1 MVKLSYVLWTPGPA
15 DLRLTRA
22 LLDQDAPRLLASGAR
37 RLTVNVADVAVTG
50 GPVMP
55 RPRAEGSVAA
65 LVSAWLDRLEDRS
78 AVEAILRPRGTKL
91 AGYLVTESIPRDF
104 DRRPWADGE
113 RTPGIKQVTFFD
125 SLPRMA
131 HEAFIRQW
139 HGSHTPLSLEVHP
152 LWRYVRN
159 VVERPVTDGAPRWL
173 GIVEETFRQVEDFTD
188 PQRMYGSVEN
198 MRRVLADVRKFID
211 LDTIEVYVMSEY
223 AIRS

>member
-1 MVKLSYVLWTPGPA
+1 MVKLCYVLWTPDDA
-15 DLRLTRA
+15 ARLGAR
-22 LLDQDAPRLLASGAR
+22 LLAAEAPRLLAGGVR
-37 RLTVNVADVAVTG
+37 RLTVNVADVTADG

-65 LVSAWLDRLEDRS
+65 LVSVALDALEEHA
-78 AVEAILRPRGTKL
+78 AVEAILRPAAAKL
-91 AGYLVTESIPRDF
+91 AGWAVSESIPRDF
-104 DRRPWADGE
+104 DHRTWADGE

-125 SLPRMA
+125 KLPGMP
-131 HEAFIRQW
+131 HDAFIRQW

-159 VVERPVTDGAPRWL
+159 VVDRPVTAGAPRWL
-173 GIVEETFRQVEDFTD
+173 GIVEETFREVEDFTD

-223 AIRS
+223 TLRS

>member
-1 MVKLSYVLWTPGPA
+1 MVKLSYVLWSPTPSKIHP
-15 DLRLTRA
+15 
-22 LLDQDAPRLLASGAR
+22 LLDEQVPALLASGAR
-37 RLTVNVADVAVTG
+37 RLTLNVADPSVTE

-65 LVSAWLDRLEDRS
+65 LVSVWVDAADDHARIER
-78 AVEAILRPRGTKL
+78 ILRPVGTKL

-104 DRRPWADGE
+104 DRRTWTDGE

-125 SLPRMA
+125 SLPGMA
-131 HEAFIRQW
+131 HDAFIRQW

-188 PQRMYGSVEN
+188 PARMYGSVDN

-211 LDTIEVYVMSEY
+211 LDTIEVNVMSEY
-223 AIRS
+223 TIRS